1 LSLDR
6 PLDRHPRERLQVWP
20 ALWSAQVAKLVE
32 DMTPPDFQAAMI
44 PLDDFVKL
52 MGRLGWF
59 QFEDEIGRLRE
70 ANILYLVVAKFC
82 DVDLH
87 PNTVPN
93 EQMGLIFENLIRHF
107 NELTNPLQDFPLHG
121 GLAG

>member
-1 LSLDR
+1 
-6 PLDRHPRERLQVWP
+6 
-20 ALWSAQVAKLVE
+20 
-32 DMTPPDFQAAMI
+32 MI

-52 MGRLGWF
+52 MERPGWF

-82 DVDLH
+82 DVDLR

-107 NELTNPLQDFPLHG
+107 NELTNPLQDCPLHG

>member
-1 LSLDR
+1 
-6 PLDRHPRERLQVWP
+6 
-20 ALWSAQVAKLVE
+20 
-32 DMTPPDFQAAMI
+32 MTPPDFQAAMI

-52 MGRLGWF
+52 MGRPGWF

-107 NELTNPLQDFPLHG
+107 KELTNPLQDFPLHG